1 MTASA
6 TQSVPTAGGGRPTGL
21 DASQLRPT
29 DVLSVGAS
37 GLRTRKMRTAL
48 SALGITIGIA
58 AMVGVLGISESSRAD
73 LQAQIA
79 ALGTNL
85 LTVTP
90 SGGFGGGDGALPAEA
105 AAKVSRIGPV
115 EQVADVVELDVAVLR
130 NDLVNENETGG
141 IAAMAADLDLLAT
154 LNGELAIGSWFTEAT
169 AEAPTVVLGS
179 VAAERLGVEQVDH
192 GMMLLIGGEWFTVIG
207 VLEPFPLAPDLDRGA
222 LVGKPAAE
230 ALLAGTD
237 TDGTGVDGT
246 DSDDT
251 AESELN
257 PSAIYLRTDPSRIDA
272 VRGVL
277 GATVDPQSPD
287 EVSIS
292 RPSELLEAQE
302 ATESAFTNLFLG
314 LGAVSVL
321 VGGVGIANVM
331 VIAVIERRNEIG
343 LRRAL
348 GATRAHIRRQFLTE
362 ALLLSSLGGV
372 AGVAVGAAVTAAYA
386 GSRGWQIVVPPLAMV
401 GGLVAAL
408 AIGAIAGLYPA
419 MRAAR
424 LAPTEALRAS

>member
-1 MTASA
+1 MTA
-6 TQSVPTAGGGRPTGL
+6 TAAGSGRRRTPERLGP
-21 DASQLRPT
+21 SRLRPG
-29 DVLSVGAS
+29 DVVAVGAS
-37 GLRTRKMRTAL
+37 GLTTRKTRTVL
-48 SALGITIGIA
+48 SALGIALGIA

-73 LQAQIA
+73 LRDQIT

-90 SGGFGGGDGALPAEA
+90 TGGFGGGDGALPAEA
-105 AAKVSRIGPV
+105 QAKVSRIGPV
-115 EQVADVVELDVAVLR
+115 ERVADVVELDVAVLR

-141 IAAMAADLDLLAT
+141 ITAMAAHLDLLTT
-154 LNGELAIGSWFTEAT
+154 LNGELAFGSWLTEAS
-169 AEAPTVVLGS
+169 AAVPTVVLGS
-179 VAAERLGVEQVDH
+179 VAAERLGVIEVDQ

-222 LVGKPAAE
+222 LVGQPIAESLVVGAAAAE
-230 ALLAGTD
+230 TSSVD
-237 TDGTGVDGT
+237 TSLEAPVG
-246 DSDDT
+246 
-251 AESELN
+251 ELS
-257 PSAIYLRTDPSRIDA
+257 PSAIYLRTDPSQIDA

-277 GATVDPQSPD
+277 GSTVDPQSPD

-314 LGAVSVL
+314 LGAVSLL

-348 GATRAHIRRQFLTE
+348 GATRPHIRRQFLTE
-362 ALLLSSLGGV
+362 ALLLSALGGA
-372 AGVAVGAAVTAAYA
+372 AGVAIGVAVTALYA
-386 GSRGWQIVVPPLAMV
+386 GSQGWRIVVPPLAMI
-401 GGLVAAL
+401 GGFGAAL
-408 AIGAIAGLYPA
+408 AIGAVAGLYPA
-419 MRAAR
+419 MRAAG
-424 LAPTEALRAS
+424 LAPTEALRSS

>member
-1 MTASA
+1 MTAIG
-6 TQSVPTAGGGRPTGL
+6 TRPTGTT
-21 DASQLRPT
+21 DGPSANGFRHTRIEGSRLRPA
-29 DVLSVGAS
+29 DVLAVGAS
-37 GLRTRKMRTAL
+37 GLRSRKMRTAL

-73 LQAQIA
+73 LQARIT

-90 SGGFGGGDGALPAEA
+90 SGGFGGGDGALPAESE
-105 AAKVSRIGPV
+105 AKVSRIGPV
-115 EQVADVVELDVAVLR
+115 EEVADVVELDVAVLR

-141 IAAMAADLDLLAT
+141 ITAMAADLDLLAT
-154 LNGELAIGSWFTEAT
+154 LNGELAVGTWLTEAT
-169 AEAPTVVLGS
+169 AQAPTVVLGS
-179 VAAERLGVEQVDH
+179 VAAERLRVEQVDH
-192 GMMLLIGGEWFTVIG
+192 GMMLLIGGEWFTVVG
-207 VLEPFPLAPDLDRGA
+207 VLAPFPLAPDLDRGA
-222 LVGKPAAE
+222 LIGKA
-230 ALLAGTD
+230 
-237 TDGTGVDGT
+237 
-246 DSDDT
+246 T
-251 AESELN
+251 AETLFDSELN
-257 PSAIYLRTDPSRIDA
+257 PSAVYLRTSPSRIDD

-372 AGVAVGAAVTAAYA
+372 AGVAVGVAVTAAYA
-386 GSRGWQIVVPPLAMV
+386 GSRGWQVVIPPLAMV

-408 AIGAIAGLYPA
+408 AIGAVAGLYPA